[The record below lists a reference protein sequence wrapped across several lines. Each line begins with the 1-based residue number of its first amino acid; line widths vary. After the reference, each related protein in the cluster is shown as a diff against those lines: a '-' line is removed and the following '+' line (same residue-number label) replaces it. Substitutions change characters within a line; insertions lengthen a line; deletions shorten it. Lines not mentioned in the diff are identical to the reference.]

1 MALSGS
7 RNKTVG
13 ASFVSSVLSLAIAF
27 ILRIWM
33 YAAATVVQLES
44 IRVSIFPK

>member
-7 RNKTVG
+7 RNETVSE
-13 ASFVSSVLSLAIAF
+13 SFVSSVLSLAIAF
-27 ILRIWM
+27 ILWIWM
-33 YAAATVVQLES
+33 HSAATMVKSES